1 MALKTPVEEPPKG
14 NTLTKDQIKEFK
26 KAEKDSEDFLD
37 VARLAQDIVQAG
49 DKEWA
54 GKVYKKAEG
63 KAEDTSDF
71 RILADSIYENLED
84 KEWVGKVYK
93 KAEGKAEDYQD
104 FSSLTQSIQFYL
116 GDKEWLGKVYK
127 KMEDKAEGSTDF
139 RLLADSIDIHLED
152 KEWAGKVYKKM
163 EDKEA
168 EEKPADDLFKLQQVK
183 EKQDSKYHMIS
194 ISCCVVGGWLLFTT
208 ISEDM
213 RAGLIILG
221 IALLGLGVLIWPRDP
236 KN

>member
-1 MALKTPVEEPPKG
+1 
-14 NTLTKDQIKEFK
+14 
-26 KAEKDSEDFLD
+26 
-37 VARLAQDIVQAG
+37 
-49 DKEWA
+49 
-54 GKVYKKAEG
+54 
-63 KAEDTSDF
+63 
-71 RILADSIYENLED
+71 
-84 KEWVGKVYK
+84 
-93 KAEGKAEDYQD
+93 
-104 FSSLTQSIQFYL
+104 
-116 GDKEWLGKVYK
+116 
-127 KMEDKAEGSTDF
+127 MEDKAEGSTDF